1 MHAPT
6 GTSTLARRRYE
17 FKRER
22 QQVCM
27 DSHSCCAIKSQA
39 NSREL
44 KDRLLTLED
53 EEKAQLAVRKKIRAL
68 VAEPRSVL
76 RHDFWTVR
84 SFKFWSSTLWE
95 SSFRIW
101 IIDMFHVN
109 DPNFGREAAWVAR
122 ARCTRSSPSTQSLNS
137 RRCSAGEWAARRRPR
152 TRCGRRGRAAP
163 PRAGTRA
170 ASAPSFS
177 FKHLLQLHLSV
188 SDIHI

>member
-109 DPNFGREAAWVAR
+109 DPNFGREAAWVCWQILTATTAIR
-122 ARCTRSSPSTQSLNS
+122 FSVSLYLLF
-137 RRCSAGEWAARRRPR
+137 ARRA
-152 TRCGRRGRAAP
+152 TSLIC
-163 PRAGTRA
+163 
-170 ASAPSFS
+170 SLF
-177 FKHLLQLHLSV
+177 
-188 SDIHI
+188 